1 MRELKLW
8 LLIAIGVAL
17 AVGVATDLI
26 PYLGNQPPEPPSARI
41 LILDNS
47 LNRPVYRPVRQ
58 WKRYLDGVLVDSVH
72 MPSAKHAPSLDGYTH
87 VIITGSTASL
97 VEPPEWVNAEVA
109 VVQEAA
115 ERGLAILGSCFGHQ
129 MLVYALSGPEY
140 VARAASAEVGW
151 VAVEMSE
158 DDPLFEDL
166 PNPWHAF
173 AWHYDEVVEPPLPWT
188 VLGSTSTCD
197 VHVIRYGDA
206 PIWGLQSHPES
217 TPCDA
222 KTMLLLQKVFREW
235 DSEAISAALC
245 QTPHDDKIIDVLV
258 ARFLAAG
265 VPGSALRGNGLEEVP
280 N

>member
-8 LLIAIGVAL
+8 LLIAIGVGL
-17 AVGVATDLI
+17 AMGVAADLI
-26 PYLGNQPPEPPSARI
+26 SYLRCQPLEPPSTRV

-47 LNRPVYRPVRQ
+47 LNRPIYRPVRQ
-58 WKRYLDGVLVDSVH
+58 WKAYLDGVPTDAVH
-72 MPSAKHAPSLDGYTH
+72 MPSGEQVPSLDNYTH
-87 VIITGSTASL
+87 VVITGSTASL
-97 VEPPEWVNAEVA
+97 VEPPEWADAQVA

-140 VARAASAEVGW
+140 VARAASPEVGW

-158 DDPLFEDL
+158 DDPLFASL

-173 AWHYDEVVEPPLPWT
+173 AWHYDEVVDPPPPWR

-197 VHVIRYGDA
+197 VHVIRYGDD

-222 KTMLLLQKVFREW
+222 KTLVLLQKGFRDW
-235 DSEAISAALC
+235 DSEEISGALC
-245 QTPHDDKIIDVLV
+245 QTPQDDEIIDVLV
-258 ARFLAAG
+258 EGFLAAG
-265 VPGSALRGNGLEEVP
+265 PSRFVLRGNSREQGL

>member
-8 LLIAIGVAL
+8 LLIAIGVGL

-26 PYLGNQPPEPPSARI
+26 PYLGCQLPEPPSARV
-41 LILDNS
+41 LILNNS
-47 LNRPVYRPVRQ
+47 LNRPIYQPVRQ
-58 WKRYLDGVLVDSVH
+58 WKRHLDGVPVDAVH

-87 VIITGSTASL
+87 IIITGSTASL

-115 ERGLAILGSCFGHQ
+115 KRGLAILGSCFGHQ
-129 MLVYALSGPEY
+129 MLVYALSGSEY
-140 VARAASAEVGW
+140 VERAASAEVGW

-158 DDPLFEDL
+158 NDPLFADL
-166 PNPWHAF
+166 PNPWHTF
-173 AWHYDEVVEPPLPWT
+173 AWHYDEVIDPPSPWR
-188 VLGSTSTCD
+188 VLGSTSICD

-222 KTMLLLQKVFREW
+222 KTLLLLQKVFREW
-235 DSEAISAALC
+235 NSEEINAALC
-245 QTPHDDKIIDVLV
+245 QAPQDDEIIGILVERFLV
-258 ARFLAAG
+258 AGPRLFT
-265 VPGSALRGNGLEEVP
+265 PRGSSREEVLD
-280 N
+280 